1 VTDET
6 HDPGRR
12 SWVESANDPA
22 TDFPIQNLPYCVFRQ
37 RGPTGIARVGIGIG
51 DMVLDVSGVA
61 RAGLLAETARPVAL
75 LCERPSLNALMAAG
89 REDQRELR
97 RAVARL
103 LDATAKNGKDARR
116 ETRGH
121 LTPIAECDLLL
132 PADIRDYTD
141 FYASIEHASTVGAL
155 FRPDNALLPNYRYV
169 PIGYHGRASSI
180 VVSGTPIRRPSGQ
193 TRPDPNAPPV
203 FGPTRRLDYELE
215 LAAFVGAGNLLGER
229 ILIDEAE
236 ESLFGVALLNDW
248 SARDVQGWE
257 YQPLGP
263 FLGKNFAT
271 TISPWV
277 VTMDALEPFRAA
289 ARPRAGDEPKP
300 LPYLAD
306 ATDQASGGLDITVEA
321 WLSSARMRA
330 DGVPPFALSRANSRG
345 LYWTLAQMVA
355 HHTSNGCNLRS
366 GDVLAT
372 GTISGDAPD
381 ARGCLLE
388 RTRGGADPLTISAGE
403 TRTFLTDGDEV
414 TFRAHCERG
423 GFRRIGFGE
432 CRGTIVA

>member
-6 HDPGRR
+6 HEPSRR

-22 TDFPIQNLPYCVFRQ
+22 TDFPIQNLPYCTFRP

-51 DMVLDVSGVA
+51 DMILDVSGVA
-61 RAGLLAETARPVAL
+61 RAGLLAENARAIAL

-89 REDQRELR
+89 REDQRDLR
-97 RAVARL
+97 RAVAQL
-103 LDATAKNGKDARR
+103 LDANSAGGKEKRRDA
-116 ETRGH
+116 RGH
-121 LTPIAECDLLL
+121 LTAMSDCDLLL

-141 FYASIEHASTVGAL
+141 FYASVEHASTVGAL
-155 FRPDNALLPNYRYV
+155 FRPDNPLLPNYRYV

-180 VVSGTPIRRPSGQ
+180 VVSGTPIRRPAGQ
-193 TRPDPNAPPV
+193 TRPDPNAAPV
-203 FGPTRRLDYELE
+203 FGATRRLDYELE
-215 LAAFVGAGNLLGER
+215 LAAFVGAGNLLGDR

-236 ESLFGVALLNDW
+236 ESVFGVALLNDW
-248 SARDVQGWE
+248 SARDIQGWE

-271 TISPWV
+271 TVAPWV
-277 VTMDALEPFRAA
+277 VTVDALAPFRVP
-289 ARPRAGDEPKP
+289 ARPRASDEPKP
-300 LPYLAD
+300 LPYLYD
-306 ATDQASGGLDITVEA
+306 ATDQAAGGLDIIVEA
-321 WLSSARMRA
+321 ALSSARMRA
-330 DGVPPFALSRANSRG
+330 DGIAPFALSRANSRG
-345 LYWTLAQMVA
+345 LYWTLAQMVT
-355 HHTSNGCNLRS
+355 HHTSNGCNLRP
-366 GDVLAT
+366 GDVIAT
-372 GTISGDAPD
+372 GTISGDASD

-388 RTRGGADPLTISAGE
+388 RTRGGADPITLPSGE

-414 TFRAHCERG
+414 ILRAHCEGG